1 MKTILF
7 VPAPGDKHGLLSPGK
22 CGARPPRMRG
32 HKNHQG
38 KITHWDSEEPNPEW
52 EDVSALVLAL
62 EGEPVPGG
70 IFHLWWQAD
79 DVNTDELMEMLE
91 GKLENIVE
99 IASKL
104 FRDDKPLG
112 EVLVL
117 V

>member
-62 EGEPVPGG
+62 EGKMRYVGSFKPRDGTPVH
-70 IFHLWWQAD
+70 HLFDARPCD
-79 DVNTDELMEMLE
+79 GPLELLAAC
-91 GKLENIVE
+91 G
-99 IASKL
+99 
-104 FRDDKPLG
+104 DG
-112 EVLVL
+112 T
-117 V
+117 